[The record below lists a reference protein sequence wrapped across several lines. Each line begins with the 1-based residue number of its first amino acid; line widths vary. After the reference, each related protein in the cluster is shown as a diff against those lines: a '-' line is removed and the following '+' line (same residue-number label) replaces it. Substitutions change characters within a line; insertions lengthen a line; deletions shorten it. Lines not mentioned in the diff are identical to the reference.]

1 MKKAVGALKELKKM
15 LPYILVFNGAVILVS
30 VILGVFY
37 GFDWRVYSGVVVGNI
52 LMTANFLGIGITAEI
67 IVKSKNFKKGQFLG
81 NLSYGI
87 RYIGMFVILAAFLT
101 FGLINPISA
110 VIPLFYPKIYYT
122 FIFLN
127 KDARQ
132 AGEKSSDA
140 RKPHNG

>member
-1 MKKAVGALKELKKM
+1 MKKAQQALKELKKM
-15 LPYILVFNGAVILVS
+15 LPYILMFNGAAVLVS
-30 VILGVFY
+30 VILGIFY
-37 GFDWRVYSGVVVGNI
+37 GFDWRVYSGLLVGNI

-67 IVKSKNFKKGQFLG
+67 IVKSRSFKKGQFLG

-101 FGLINPISA
+101 FELINA
-110 VIPLFYPKIYYT
+110 FTALIPLFYPKIYYT

-127 KDARQ
+127 KDELQ
-132 AGEKSSDA
+132 ADEKSSDA